1 MHKGLRQKR
10 NQPTVK
16 LSFKYVEAAQCIHA
30 DDHAVM
36 CWGYHAVM
44 DWEVPCRDHQGSV
57 MSANSPI
64 PSIALVVIAIFVW

>member
-1 MHKGLRQKR
+1 M
-10 NQPTVK
+10 K
-16 LSFKYVEAAQCIHA
+16 LSFNYVEAAKCIHA

-36 CWGYHAVM
+36 YWGYHAVTDWGYPAVM

-64 PSIALVVIAIFVW
+64 PSIALVVIAIFLW